1 MDLDVLPAS
10 TEGESEEDSRVEIE
24 DVEVAPRRSGMKRHA
39 DCLLFE
45 EADGGH
51 SDGVVPP
58 STPPLPAPPRKRRSI
73 SPSSPQHTGPS
84 YPEAESE
91 ADPMDVDVHVAE
103 VVEAAEP
110 TEGQLATSGSSAFDG
125 SISSGSISR
134 GSVSRGSIGH
144 GSVGLG
150 SVSSGSVS
158 SGSGS
163 RGSVG
168 SFSGGDVSYDSGR
181 SSTSGSCGSSSP

>member
-1 MDLDVLPAS
+1 
-10 TEGESEEDSRVEIE
+10 
-24 DVEVAPRRSGMKRHA
+24 MKRRA

-91 ADPMDVDVHVAE
+91 AAPQTEPETDDMDVDVDEPEAEADPMDVDVHVAE

-110 TEGQLATSGSSAFDG
+110 TEGQLASSGSSAFDG
-125 SISSGSISR
+125 SI
-134 GSVSRGSIGH
+134 
-144 GSVGLG
+144 GLG
-150 SVSSGSVS
+150 
-158 SGSGS
+158 
-163 RGSVG
+163 
-168 SFSGGDVSYDSGR
+168 
-181 SSTSGSCGSSSP
+181 